1 MRVGLLGAVEVRD
14 GDRAVVLGG
23 PKPRALIAVLAL
35 HAGHAVSLD
44 RLVDALWE
52 DSPAADVRGALYTY
66 ISGLRRLLG
75 DVVVRA
81 GGGYL
86 LNLPP
91 EAVDVELFTR
101 TVAEARGA
109 DDPAVTAEKLR
120 SALDLWRGRPLDGV
134 TGSWADAERAR
145 LEELRLVAVE
155 ERLAAELT
163 LGWGDRLV
171 GELTAL
177 TGQHPL
183 RERLQAHRITA
194 LHQAGRRTEAL
205 AHYRAVRTEL
215 VDELGVEPGPE
226 LRAAHER
233 VLQADNAAAAGG
245 PAVAVPAQLP
255 TDIADFTGRD
265 DDVVALAGLLSGQP
279 GTAVRVAA
287 VSGPP
292 GAGKSTLVR
301 HVAHQVRAEFPGG
314 QLYAHLAGTRP
325 AAADPADVLG
335 GFLRAL
341 GVPEAAIPA
350 GLDDRIAR
358 YRSELAGRRVLVV
371 LDDAAGEQQV
381 RPLLPGGRGCAV
393 LVTSR
398 QRLGALEGARQ
409 RELGVLSEEE
419 AVRLLDAVVGGGRAG
434 REPAVAAEIARL
446 CGRLPLAVRIAGARL
461 AARPQWPLAQLA
473 RRLRSER
480 TVLSE
485 LRVGDLEVRGS
496 LALSYA
502 GLSGP
507 ARAALRR
514 LGYLELSSFA
524 SWLLAPLLGC
534 SPAMA
539 EDVVEHLVDSRLA
552 DASGERYAL
561 HDLTRAFG
569 RERAEAEETREEL
582 ESAVTRAAGEYLALM
597 EHAAIRMPGAAEVIA
612 AESASTLDDALVADL
627 LAEPEQWFE
636 AEQAGL
642 VAVVERAAAL
652 DLSALASRL
661 AAALSS
667 SSFALTNQFSLW
679 WRTHQAALAAAERT
693 GDRAAEARLL
703 GGLGWLRY
711 EQDRL
716 DESADYYGR
725 ALACW
730 VTAGDLPQQA
740 RTRLELSRVHRE
752 RGDLADAIALL
763 EETIPVL
770 RVMDDPVLLA
780 RAHHTAAL
788 THTERGDLP
797 AAWSAGEQARR
808 IYERQGDDHGVALV
822 LRSLSLVRR
831 AEGDWDAAIGLCERA
846 LGVLHRIGDR
856 LMIAYTTQALAKARL
871 RRGDA
876 STGPAL
882 RDGLAVCNEMQDSFG
897 QALITRTLGELELA
911 QGRPAAAKELL
922 EHALHWWDALSL
934 PLWRARTLR
943 DLSVAL
949 AAAGDPAAA
958 DAAWAEA
965 SAIFGRHGS
974 REGAEPRPS
983 VVPSQNRLTGSPET
997 RAAR

>member
-1 MRVGLLGAVEVRD
+1 MRVGLLGVVEVRSE
-14 GDRAVVLGG
+14 GRVLALGG
-23 PKPRALIAVLAL
+23 PKPRALLAVLAL
-35 HAGHAVSLD
+35 NAGHTVSPE

-52 DSPAADVRGALYTY
+52 DNPAVDVRGALYTY
-66 ISGLRRLLG
+66 VSGLRRLLG

-86 LNLPP
+86 LDLPP

-101 TVAEARGA
+101 TVAEARG
-109 DDPAVTAEKLR
+109 DEDPGVTAEKLR
-120 SALDLWRGRPLDGV
+120 SALGLWRGRPLDGV
-134 TGSWADAERAR
+134 TGTWADAERSR

-205 AHYRAVRTEL
+205 ACYRAVRTEL
-215 VDELGVEPGPE
+215 VEELGVEPGPE
-226 LRAAHER
+226 LRAAHEQ
-233 VLQADNAAAAGG
+233 VLHADAAADG
-245 PAVAVPAQLP
+245 PATVVPAQLP
-255 TDIADFTGRD
+255 TDIADFTGRED
-265 DDVVALAGLLSGQP
+265 DIWALTEPLHPSGRT
-279 GTAVRVAA
+279 GTEVRVIA

-301 HVAHQVRAEFPGG
+301 HVAHRVSDAFPDG

-398 QRLGALEGARQ
+398 QRMGALEGAHQ
-409 RELGVLSEEE
+409 RELGVLSERE
-419 AVRLLDAVVGGGRAG
+419 ALQLLDAVIGGGRAG

-461 AARPQWPLAQLA
+461 AAREQWPLAQLA

-480 TVLSE
+480 TVLGE

-507 ARAALRR
+507 ARTALRR

-524 SWLLAPLLGC
+524 SWLPAPLLGC
-534 SPAMA
+534 SPAVA
-539 EDVVEHLVDSRLA
+539 EDVVEQLVDSRLA
-552 DASGERYAL
+552 DASGDRYTL

-569 RERAEAEETREEL
+569 RERAEAEETREDL

-597 EHAAIRMPGAAEVIA
+597 EHAAILMPGAAEVIA
-612 AESASTLDDALVADL
+612 AESATTLDDAQVADL
-627 LAEPEQWFE
+627 LAEPERWFE
-636 AEQAGL
+636 AEQDAL

-693 GDRAAEARLL
+693 GDQAAEARLL

-716 DESADYYGR
+716 DESADYYER

-752 RGDLADAIALL
+752 RGDLADAIRLL
-763 EETIPVL
+763 DDTIPVL

-797 AAWSAGEQARR
+797 AAWNVGDQARR
-808 IYERQGDDHGVALV
+808 SYEERGDDHGVALV

-831 AEGDWDAAIGLCERA
+831 AEGDWDAAIELCERA
-846 LGVLHRIGDR
+846 LVVLNRIGDR
-856 LMIAYTTQALAKARL
+856 LMIAYTTQSLAKARL

-911 QGRPAAAKELL
+911 KGHPAAAKSHL
-922 EHALHWWDALSL
+922 EHALQWWDALNL

-943 DLSVAL
+943 DLSVAH
-949 AAAGDPAAA
+949 ASAGDLTAA

-965 SAIFGRHGS
+965 SAIFARHGS
-974 REGAEPRPS
+974 REAAEPRPS
-983 VVPSQNRLTGSPET
+983 AVPSQNRFTGSPET
-997 RAAR
+997 RAPR

>member
-1 MRVGLLGAVEVRD
+1 VRVGLLGAVEVRD

-66 ISGLRRLLG
+66 VSGLRRLLG

-86 LNLPP
+86 LDLPP

-101 TVAEARGA
+101 TVAEARSA
-109 DDPAVTAEKLR
+109 EDPAVTAEKLR
-120 SALDLWRGRPLDGV
+120 SALALWRGRPLDGV

-155 ERLAAELT
+155 ERLAAELA

-171 GELTAL
+171 GEVTAL
-177 TGQHPL
+177 IEQHPL
-183 RERLQAHRITA
+183 RERLHAHRVTA

-205 AHYRAVRTEL
+205 AHYRAARAEL
-215 VDELGVEPGPE
+215 VEELGVEPGPE

-233 VLQADNAAAAGG
+233 VLQADATSGG
-245 PAVAVPAQLP
+245 TAVVVPAQLP
-255 TDIADFTGRD
+255 TDIADFTGRG
-265 DDVVALAGLLSGQP
+265 DDVRALAGLLSGRT
-279 GTAVRVAA
+279 GTAVRVVA

-292 GAGKSTLVR
+292 GAGKSTLAR

-325 AAADPADVLG
+325 AATDPADVLG
-335 GFLRAL
+335 AFLRAL

-371 LDDAAGEQQV
+371 LDDAAGEGQV

-398 QRLGALEGARQ
+398 QRMGALEGAHQ

-434 REPAVAAEIARL
+434 REPVVAAEIARL

-507 ARAALRR
+507 ARTALRG

-534 SPAMA
+534 SSTVA

-552 DASGERYAL
+552 DASGDRYTL

-612 AESASTLDDALVADL
+612 AESVSTLDDSLVADL
-627 LAEPEQWFE
+627 LAEPERWFE
-636 AEQAGL
+636 AEQTGL

-661 AAALSS
+661 AAALTS

-752 RGDLADAIALL
+752 RGDLADAITLL
-763 EETIPVL
+763 DETIPVL

-797 AAWSAGEQARR
+797 AAWSAGDRARR
-808 IYERQGDDHGVALV
+808 IYQEQGDDHGVALV

-831 AEGDWDAAIGLCERA
+831 AEGDWDAAIDLCERA

-871 RRGDA
+871 RRGDV

-943 DLSVAL
+943 DLSVAH

-974 REGAEPRPS
+974 REAAEPRPP
-983 VVPSQNRLTGSPET
+983 VVPSQTRLTGSPET